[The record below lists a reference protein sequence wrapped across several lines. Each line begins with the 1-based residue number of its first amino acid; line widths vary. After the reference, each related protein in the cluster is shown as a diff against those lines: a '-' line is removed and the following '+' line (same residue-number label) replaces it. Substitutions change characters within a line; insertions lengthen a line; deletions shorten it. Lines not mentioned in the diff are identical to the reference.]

1 MDYIKYIIIST
12 IDFIKLIIELAKPIV
27 TQISIIIF
35 PIIVTIFTYIINI
48 DYYGIVTSKGFIV
61 FTIFLLILF
70 LIYAYL
76 LMYKQKLLKNIID
89 FLTLKKSVPKKHKFK
104 FNSNFDISVETK

>member
-12 IDFIKLIIELAKPIV
+12 IEFIKSVIEIAKPIV

-76 LMYKQKLLKNIID
+76 LMYKPILLKNIID
-89 FLTLKKSVPKKHKFK
+89 FFTLKKPVSKKNKFK